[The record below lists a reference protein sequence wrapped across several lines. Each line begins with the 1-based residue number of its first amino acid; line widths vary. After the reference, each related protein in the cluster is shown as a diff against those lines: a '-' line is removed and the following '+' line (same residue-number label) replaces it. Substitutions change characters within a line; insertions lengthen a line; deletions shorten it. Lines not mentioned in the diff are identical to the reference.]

1 MLRRRGP
8 WCAAHPGWECGPCVL
23 CGSPSPY
30 YSHPATHNRAKLY
43 QIELSVVSDSCIC
56 RACKTYKKEHFIREL
71 QTNPVGPPPIK
82 KNAIK
87 CILPECTITRMYY
100 NYFNW
105 IVSMRRIKSGIMKYE
120 LRFGQGH
127 NLRIVYHLLMKHYSS
142 AG

>member
-8 WCAAHPGWECGPCVL
+8 WCAAHPGRECGPCVL

-30 YSHPATHNRAKLY
+30 YSHPATHSRANLY

-56 RACKTYKKEHFIREL
+56 QACEKHKKEHFIREL
-71 QTNPVGPPPIK
+71 QTNPVGPLP
-82 KNAIK
+82 
-87 CILPECTITRMYY
+87 ILPECTITRMYY